1 MKKPDKALTLVI
13 SLLILSGTALSFIII
28 SHHSNDIN
36 KISVSKVNLNV
47 RNFSVYY
54 GSVVNES
61 IISYLNN
68 FSMVI
73 IQPDIFSH
81 QNLTEIRPLKIAYI
95 DLGEFD
101 GTVLG
106 NYSINVS
113 SIAIGYDSNWNQT
126 IVNVSSPIWKNFII
140 YMVNQSISLG
150 FNGVLFDDLDV
161 VEQYPWELQ
170 GFINIISYVREDFP
184 SIIIGVNRGFP
195 VIPYIN
201 KYINFVMYEDF
212 GSYYDFNSST
222 YAYLNSTQILTL
234 KQRVSYF
241 KSLGLVVVGLG
252 YSSQPFNQMYYFD
265 ESLGSQLN
273 VPVYISNLSLSA
285 TWQQNL
291 T

>member
-1 MKKPDKALTLVI
+1 VKKPDKALTLVI